1 MPSSDPLW
9 RQPFVSWRDQA
20 EIETLQRKRL
30 DRMEMPPEYP
40 EPTWS
45 LRVGQYRVLYSVEG
59 DMVRVLRV
67 ILKGRRTLGETL

>member
-1 MPSSDPLW
+1 MARYTVTW
-9 RQPFVSWRDQA
+9 A
-20 EIETLQRKRL
+20 EMAKAERRELRAFIRPALETAVR
-30 DRMEMPPEYP
+30 
-40 EPTWS
+40 